1 MSNSI
6 KKLNILVNANLKHL
20 VSWLNANKISLN
32 IKKLRWQSSAKEKE
46 MRQRKFEGDL
56 KIKIYTKRLHL
67 LSIGYSLRYSP
78 KFKTKNTQAVE
89 LINDLKT
96 IIGLSNVTYS

>member
-1 MSNSI
+1 
-6 KKLNILVNANLKHL
+6 
-20 VSWLNANKISLN
+20 
-32 IKKLRWQSSAKEKE
+32 

-56 KIKIYTKRLHL
+56 KIKIYSKRLHI
-67 LSIGYSLRYSP
+67 LSIGYSLRYSQ
-78 KFKTKNTQAVE
+78 KLKTKNTQAVE